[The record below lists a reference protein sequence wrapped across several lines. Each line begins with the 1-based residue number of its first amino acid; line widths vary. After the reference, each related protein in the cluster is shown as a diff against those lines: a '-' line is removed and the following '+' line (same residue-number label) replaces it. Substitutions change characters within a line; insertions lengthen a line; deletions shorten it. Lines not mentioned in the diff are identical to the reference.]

1 MLPAWAWNIAPEE
14 SSMPT
19 ISSGISIALQ
29 AVLTH
34 SQALEI
40 IEHNVAN
47 AGTPGYRRQ
56 TPLLTA
62 SVPSSVMAYE
72 HGIGAGQRGGGVT
85 IEKIQRFNQ
94 EFYDARYRSVSAETG
109 NWEAQN
115 GILSQLEPML
125 AETTDDGL
133 LPKLDQFW
141 SSWQK
146 LSSDPTNTSLRAVLL
161 DDSATL
167 TAAFNQRY
175 SQVTQLRADQNL
187 AVASQVDEAN
197 ALAEQVAGY
206 NAEISRVLSVGEQ
219 PNDLMDKRDL
229 ALDQLAKLSG
239 AVSFNQ
245 KNGEVSVSVEGHVLV
260 VGHDAFTLQTK
271 TSAIDSSIVDV
282 YWPDGQRLNL
292 QSGKL
297 KGTLDVRDKVLSDQ
311 LSGLNALAG
320 GLITQVN
327 TIHRTGFG
335 LNNATN
341 LDFFQG
347 SNAGDIAVNDSL
359 DNASIAAS
367 SGANQAGNSSI
378 ARQIA
383 VLKTVKAMKGGTAT
397 LNDFYNAQVTELGV
411 TAQRAGDSSY
421 QHGLVEKALGDQRE
435 SVVGVN
441 LDEEAADMAKA
452 QKAYQAAA
460 RVMNAYDELLD
471 LVINRM
477 GLVGR

>member
-1 MLPAWAWNIAPEE
+1 
-14 SSMPT
+14 MPT

-47 AGTPGYRRQ
+47 ASTAGYRRQ
-56 TPLLTA
+56 SALLTA
-62 SVPSSVMAYE
+62 AVPSSVMAYE
-72 HGIGAGQRGGGVT
+72 HGLGAGQRGGGVT
-85 IEKIQRFNQ
+85 IEKIQRFNL
-94 EFYDARYRSVSAETG
+94 EFFDTRFRSVSAETG
-109 NWEAQN
+109 NWEAQSEV
-115 GILSQLEPML
+115 LSQLEPTL
-125 AETTDDGL
+125 AETTEDGL

-146 LSSDPTNTSLRAVLL
+146 LSTDPTNTSLRTVLL
-161 DDSATL
+161 DDANSLAL
-167 TAAFNQRY
+167 ALNRR
-175 SQVTQLRADQNL
+175 STQITQFRAEQNL
-187 AVASQVDEAN
+187 VVSDQVNEINSLAGEVAK
-197 ALAEQVAGY
+197 L

-229 ALDQLAKLSG
+229 ALDQLSKLTG

-245 KNGEVSVSVEGHVLV
+245 KNGEVSVSVGGHVLV
-260 VGHDAFTLQTK
+260 VGHDAFKLQTQ
-271 TSAIDSSIVDV
+271 TSATDSSVVDV
-282 YWPDGQRLNL
+282 FWGDGQKLIPP
-292 QSGKL
+292 SGKM
-297 KGTLDVRDKVLSDQ
+297 KGTLEVRDTVLAGQ
-311 LSGLNALAG
+311 LTGLNTFAN

-327 TIHRTGFG
+327 AIHRAGFG

-347 SNAGDIAVNDSL
+347 TDASDIAVNSL
-359 DNASIAAS
+359 VDNASIAAS
-367 SGANQAGNSSI
+367 SGASQAGNSAI
-378 ARQIA
+378 ALQIA
-383 VLKTVKAMKGGTAT
+383 LLKTVKGMKGGTAT
-397 LNDFYNAQVTELGV
+397 LNEFYNSQITDLAVT
-411 TAQRAGDSSY
+411 TQRAAENSY
-421 QHGLVEKALGDQRE
+421 QHGLVEKALGNQRE
-435 SVVGVN
+435 SSVGVN

-460 RVMNAYDELLD
+460 RVLTAYDDLLD

>member
-1 MLPAWAWNIAPEE
+1 
-14 SSMPT
+14 MPT

-29 AVLTH
+29 AVLAH

-47 AGTPGYRRQ
+47 ASTSGYRRQ
-56 TPLLTA
+56 SPLFMA
-62 SVPSSVMAYE
+62 SVPSPVMAYE
-72 HGIGAGQRGGGVT
+72 HGLGAGQRGGGVT

-94 EFYDARYRSVSAETG
+94 EFFDARYRSVSAESG
-109 NWEAQN
+109 NWEAQSE
-115 GILSQLEPML
+115 ILSQLEPML
-125 AETTDDGL
+125 AETSDEGL

-141 SSWQK
+141 SGWQK
-146 LSSDPTNTSLRAVLL
+146 LSDQPTNTSLRTVLL
-161 DDSATL
+161 SDSASL
-167 TAAFNQRY
+167 AAAFNQRY
-175 SQVTQLRADQNL
+175 SQITHMRTDQNN
-187 AVASQVDEAN
+187 VVTTQVDEIN
-197 ALAEQVAGY
+197 SLAEQVAGY

-245 KNGEVSVSVEGHVLV
+245 KNGEVSVSIGGHVLV
-260 VGHDAFTLQTK
+260 VGHDSFKLQTQ
-271 TSAIDSSIVDV
+271 TSTTDSSVVDI
-282 YWPDGQRLNL
+282 YWGDGQKISP

-297 KGTLDVRDKVLSDQ
+297 KGALEIRDKVLVNQ
-311 LSGLNALAG
+311 LTGLNTLAS

-327 TIHRTGFG
+327 AIHRIGFG
-335 LNNATN
+335 LNNMTN

-347 SNAGDIAVNDSL
+347 SNAGDIAVNNSL
-359 DNASIAAS
+359 DNASIATS
-367 SGANQAGNSSI
+367 NGVNQAGNNVT
-378 ARQIA
+378 ALQIA
-383 VLKTVKAMKGGTAT
+383 ALKTFKGMKGGMAT
-397 LNDFYNAQVTELGV
+397 LNEAYNSQVTEFGV
-411 TAQRAGDSSY
+411 IIQHAGDNSY

-435 SVVGVN
+435 SAIGVN

>member
-1 MLPAWAWNIAPEE
+1 
-14 SSMPT
+14 MPT

-34 SQALEI
+34 SQALEV

-47 AGTPGYRRQ
+47 ASTPGYRRQ

-62 SVPSSVMAYE
+62 STPSSIVAYE
-72 HGIGAGQRGGGVT
+72 HGLGAGQRGGGVT

-94 EFYDARYRSVSAETG
+94 DFLDARYRSVSAETG
-109 NWEAQN
+109 NWEAQSE
-115 GILSQLEPML
+115 ILSQLEPIL
-125 AETTDDGL
+125 AETTEDGL

-141 SSWQK
+141 SGWQK
-146 LSSDPTNTSLRAVLL
+146 LSSDPTNTSLRTVLL
-161 DDSATL
+161 NDSAALAT
-167 TAAFNQRY
+167 AFNRRY
-175 SQVTQLRADQNL
+175 TQITQMRSDQNQV
-187 AVASQVDEAN
+187 VATQVDEIN
-197 ALAEQVAGY
+197 SLAAQVASY
-206 NAEISRVLSVGEQ
+206 NAEISQVLSGGEQ
-219 PNDLMDKRDL
+219 PNDLLDKRDL
-229 ALDQLAKLSG
+229 ALDQLAKMSG

-245 KNGEVSVSVEGHVLV
+245 KNGEVSVSIGGHMLV
-260 VGHDAFTLQTK
+260 VGHDAFKLKTQTSP
-271 TSAIDSSIVDV
+271 TDSSAVDV
-282 YWPDGQRLNL
+282 YWPDGQKLAL

-297 KGTLDVRDKVLSDQ
+297 KGTLEVRDKVLSDQ
-311 LSGLNALAG
+311 LTGLNTLAS

-327 TIHRTGFG
+327 AIHRTGFG
-335 LNNATN
+335 LNDATN

-347 SNAGDIAVNDSL
+347 GNAGDIEVNNSL

-367 SGANQAGNSSI
+367 SGASQAGNSNI
-378 ARQIA
+378 ALQIA
-383 VLKTVKAMKGGTAT
+383 ALKTFKGMKGGTAT
-397 LNDFYNAQVTELGV
+397 LNEFYNAQVTDLGV
-411 TAQRAGDSSY
+411 IIQRAGENSY
-421 QHGLVEKALGDQRE
+421 QYGLVDQALGDQRE

-441 LDEEAADMAKA
+441 LDEEAASMAKA